1 MNSCSTLTLFV
12 WTSDLSA
19 EWRISMQTAVQIN
32 IKMKQE
38 CVGMN
43 IQWENTRGLDI
54 SMVSYLDH
62 PCDMR

>member
-1 MNSCSTLTLFV
+1 M
-12 WTSDLSA
+12 SA

-43 IQWENTRGLDI
+43 IQWENVRGLDI
-54 SMVSYLDH
+54 SMVSYLDP
-62 PCDMR
+62 PCDIR